1 MRRVLVGYD
10 ECRCILTQYC
20 DGECR
25 PVFADRPLRNSV
37 ASTTPTAI
45 AQLVGVISVTEE
57 HGWHMDP
64 LVGWETLGYGR
75 RLFAEQTCDVLIPG
89 NPYMAAC
96 ISMEKP

>member
-1 MRRVLVGYD
+1 
-10 ECRCILTQYC
+10 
-20 DGECR
+20 
-25 PVFADRPLRNSV
+25 
-37 ASTTPTAI
+37 
-45 AQLVGVISVTEE
+45 VGVISVTKE